1 MKKTVETGDLV
12 RLFRRNRQG
21 VGLITRCTEDVV
33 KEMSSP
39 DLLHLLLES
48 REHGH
53 TWQERNIAISKFLE
67 ESGLPMELAQAFLR
81 YNSFHAYR
89 PLKIEKPVSLKVSF
103 AHVRWLKRPS
113 EYTHTQIMRDFGWYP
128 IEWLKKVE

>member
-12 RLFRRNRQG
+12 KLFRRNRPG
-21 VGLITRCTEDVV
+21 VGLIIRCTEDVV
-33 KEMSSP
+33 KEMNNP
-39 DLLHLLLES
+39 DLLHELFKS

-53 TWQERNIAISKFLE
+53 TWQERNVAISKFLE
-67 ESGLPMELAQAFLR
+67 ESDLAMELAEAFLR

-89 PLKIEKPVSLKVSF
+89 PLTIEKSVSLKVSF
-103 AHVRWLKRPS
+103 AYVQWVKRPS
-113 EYTHTQIMRDFGWYP
+113 EYAQMQIRRDFGWYP